1 MGILRKVRLVANLKV
16 TREEFQVIYD
26 QGADAVYALV
36 EGLLLQVNL
45 LAARVQ
51 QLENQINTNSR
62 NSGKPPSSDGFAKPK
77 NLRKKSGKK
86 SGAQKGHPGHTLVM
100 TDHPDRVKTHQVT
113 HCHDCG
119 AYLADREAESI
130 ERRQVV
136 ELPPLKLETTEHR
149 AEQKTCHICGT
160 KNRAAFPEGVNQPVQ
175 YGPLVK
181 SLAVYLNQYQLI
193 PYDRV
198 EESFRD
204 LFGQP
209 FSEGSL
215 FAANQNCYESL
226 AGFEQENKQKLLH
239 EPVIN
244 CDETGA
250 RVEGK
255 LHWLHV
261 AGTSRFTSYSIHPKR
276 GSEAMDAMGILPYYT
291 GVAKHDCLHAY
302 FKYTKCSH
310 SLCNAHHL
318 RELTWVF
325 ENLDQKWAR
334 QMYELLLDV
343 KKAVD
348 DAKENGKTSLEVAQL
363 AGFLSRYDSVL
374 ALGYKENPFYEV
386 WPPPKERRGRLK
398 KTKPRNL
405 LERLKKY
412 RTETLNFVFDFRI
425 PFDNNQAERDIR
437 MTKIQQKISGGFR
450 SLQGA
455 RIFCRIRGYIST
467 AKKNS
472 APVLGAI
479 CDAFLGCP
487 FIPSC
492 GGV

>member
-1 MGILRKVRLVANLKV
+1 MANLKL

-45 LAARVQ
+45 LAVRVQ

-77 NLRKKSGKK
+77 SLRKKSGKK
-86 SGAQKGHPGHTLVM
+86 SDAQKGHPGHTLVM
-100 TDHPDRVKTHQVT
+100 TDHPDKIKMHQVT
-113 HCHDCG
+113 HCQDCG
-119 AYLADREAESI
+119 ACLADRAAESI
-130 ERRQVV
+130 DRRQVV
-136 ELPPLKLETTEHR
+136 ELPPLKMETTEHR
-149 AEQKTCHICGT
+149 AEQKTCHICGA
-160 KNRAAFPEGVNQPVQ
+160 KNRAAFPDGVNQPVQ

-181 SLAVYLNQYQLI
+181 AMAVYLNQYQLL

-198 EESFRD
+198 RELFKD
-204 LFGQP
+204 LFGQS

-215 FAANQNCYESL
+215 FTANQACYEAL
-226 AGFEQENKQKLLH
+226 EEAEQEIGQQILN

-261 AGTSRFTSYSIHPKR
+261 AGTSRLTSYSIHPKR

-302 FKYTKCSH
+302 FKYTNCSH

-325 ENLDQKWAR
+325 ENLDQVWAR

-348 DAKENGKTSLEVAQL
+348 DAKENGKTSLDMEQL
-363 AGFLSRYDSVL
+363 AGFLSRYSSII
-374 ALGYKENPFYEV
+374 ALGHKENPFYEV
-386 WPPPKERRGRLK
+386 WPPPKGRRGKPK

-405 LERLKKY
+405 LERLKRY
-412 RTETLNFVFDFRI
+412 RTETLNFMFDFRI

-455 RIFCRIRGYIST
+455 KFFCRIRGYIST
-467 AKKNS
+467 VKKNS
-472 APVLGAI
+472 VPVLEAI
-479 CDAFLGCP
+479 GDAFLGNP
-487 FIPSC
+487 FVPNC
-492 GGV
+492 T